1 MTLTIDHPLADAT
14 GEDWVLTEIHGEVL
28 SLSQGLSDL
37 IGRTAAEGRRPL
49 VVSGEHARMTE
60 PLAEALSATQGHWII
75 RTRSDGFYDARSGVR
90 LDTPDAVLSPGGPL
104 DPSRVHPA
112 FVRATIQSRVQ
123 LVVTV
128 STRHRVSRPVR
139 LGGVLDAVSEAVTQ
153 APPSHWGALEP
164 LLAAWD
170 RDDLTERSRR
180 RMPSDSRWI
189 AVSHS
194 PRPLVATLQIG
205 RTSQGLEETTR
216 VVSDVAGAD
225 DAASTDLAGLA
236 RRSLAA
242 AATVGMPLIGMA
254 LGALGAPDL
263 ARRATASP
271 APEPLALL
279 VGPPGVRALGV
290 DAASW
295 TAEVGGTT
303 VGSPRLPG
311 VLIPLGSIDGG
322 GWQRLD
328 EVLAPLDREK
338 LWRLL
343 GLAPAVARTFFD
355 RRRGADA

>member
-14 GEDWVLTEIHGEVL
+14 GEGWVLTEIHSEVL

-49 VVSGEHARMTE
+49 IVSGEHARMTE
-60 PLAEALSATQGHWII
+60 PLAEALSSTQGHWIV
-75 RTRSDGFYDARSGVR
+75 RTHADGFYDARSGTR
-90 LDTPDAVLSPGGPL
+90 LDAPAAVLSLGGRL
-104 DPSRVHPA
+104 DPARVHPA
-112 FVRATIQSRVQ
+112 FLRATIRSRLQ

-139 LGGVLDAVSEAVTQ
+139 LGGVLDAVSEVVTQ
-153 APPSHWGALEP
+153 APPTHWGALEP
-164 LLAAWD
+164 LLAEWD

-180 RMPSDSRWI
+180 RMPNDSRWV
-189 AVSHS
+189 AVSAS
-194 PRPLVATLQIG
+194 PRPLAATVHVS
-205 RTSQGLEETTR
+205 RTGQGLEETTR
-216 VVSDVAGAD
+216 VVADVAGAD

-242 AATVGMPLIGMA
+242 AATVGMPLIGVV
-254 LGALGAPDL
+254 LGSIGSPDL

-290 DAASW
+290 DAAAW
-295 TAEVGGTT
+295 TAQVGGTT

-328 EVLAPLDREK
+328 EVVAPLERER

-343 GLAPAVARTFFD
+343 GLSPAVARLFFEG
-355 RRRGADA
+355 RGTEDA

>member
-14 GEDWVLTEIHGEVL
+14 GEGWVLTEIHSEVL

-37 IGRTAAEGRRPL
+37 LGRTATEGRRPL
-49 VVSGEHARMTE
+49 LVSGEHTRMTE
-60 PLAEALSATQGHWII
+60 PLAEALSSTQGHWII
-75 RTRSDGFYDARSGVR
+75 RTRTDGFYDARSGAR
-90 LDTPDAVLSPGGPL
+90 LDSPDAALSLGGPL
-104 DPSRVHPA
+104 DPARVHPA
-112 FVRATIQSRVQ
+112 FLRATIRSRLQ
-123 LVVTV
+123 LVVSV

-139 LGGVLDAVSEAVTQ
+139 LGGVLDAVSEVVTQ
-153 APPSHWGALEP
+153 APPTHWGALEP

-170 RDDLTERSRR
+170 RDDLTERTRR
-180 RMPSDSRWI
+180 RMPNDSRWI
-189 AVSHS
+189 AVSAS
-194 PRPLVATLQIG
+194 SRPLVGTLHIS
-205 RTSQGLEETTR
+205 RTGQGLEETTR
-216 VVSDVAGAD
+216 VVADVAGAD
-225 DAASTDLAGLA
+225 DAASADLAGLA

-242 AATVGMPLIGMA
+242 AATVGMPLIGVV
-254 LGALGAPDL
+254 LGSIGSPDL

-290 DAASW
+290 DAAGW

-311 VLIPLGSIDGG
+311 ALIPLGSIDGG

-328 EVLAPLDREK
+328 EVVAPLDRER

-343 GLAPAVARTFFD
+343 GLSPVVARLFFE
-355 RRRGADA
+355 RGGTPDA